1 MTIPTCARLERAGN
15 LELSNIPLARRL
27 VMSKTL
33 ELSVLDDEELMDVVG
48 GCYSPCE
55 PRHNPCE
62 RCGDDFRLDIDINV
76 DVVICL

>member
-1 MTIPTCARLERAGN
+1 
-15 LELSNIPLARRL
+15 
-27 VMSKTL
+27 MSKTL

-62 RCGDDFRLDIDINV
+62 PCGDDFRLDIDINV